1 MKEQEK
7 DDQTTRREYAFKQ
20 LELKDEVSSLIAP
33 PPPFPLLAPPFRR
46 LLAPPSPPPRPP
58 RYSIAD
64 DAVAALA
71 ASPALRTAH
80 PPRQILRVEAH
91 PSIEQTIRPAIEAAL
106 VAGSWGAIDPSLLS
120 PNVDQDHPLERR
132 AKVVAGLA
140 AVHGALRPTGK
151 PVRVKAPTRVF
162 WWLEGEKKGSV
173 RVNVALTPEC
183 PPRILTLDIDSFP
196 HVRGGALESA
206 IHDAVEAVGAGQS
219 ELSSV
224 AAPIRSII
232 GWVSC
237 DATCTKGSVLVE
249 GAYADVVV
257 GVDLRGGSSG
267 RLSTWVTPAGAWKC
281 QSLPV

>member
-1 MKEQEK
+1 
-7 DDQTTRREYAFKQ
+7 
-20 LELKDEVSSLIAP
+20 
-33 PPPFPLLAPPFRR
+33 
-46 LLAPPSPPPRPP
+46 
-58 RYSIAD
+58 
-64 DAVAALA
+64 
-71 ASPALRTAH
+71 
-80 PPRQILRVEAH
+80 
-91 PSIEQTIRPAIEAAL
+91 

-224 AAPIRSII
+224 AAPIRSIV

-257 GVDLRGGSSG
+257 GVDLCGGSSG
-267 RLSTWVTPAGAWKC
+267 RSTWVTPAGAWKC